1 MCRNYETIMI
11 YSFEILWII
20 FTFAI
25 IQIRD
30 TLIIRIIKGEIGIA
44 GLNQLRLFRR
54 SAADFLRIFLSLGR
68 V

>member
-30 TLIIRIIKGEIGIA
+30 TLIIGIIKGEIGIA